1 MKRQEHRAEQGDRGP
16 AAGPRPGGSGR
27 VLPRLRALDPKLIEH
42 ESRDFLYLRDPL
54 SLSDDNVLVPSPLV
68 PLLALCDGTRDLAG
82 LGSAFALRTGIE
94 LGEGHLTDL
103 IERLDSALLLE
114 GSRFDS
120 AAARA
125 LSEYRSAPCRRPF
138 HAGAV
143 YPEGPADLRELLAG
157 FCEAAPAASVGG
169 VGGRLVGMLSPHIDF
184 ARGGRTYAQTWQA
197 ATADLDGIERVIVLG
212 TDHMGGPAA
221 LTLTGQSY
229 STPLGT
235 LVTDAGV
242 VARLAGAVG
251 ADRAYRE
258 ELHHR
263 SEHSIELA
271 CVWMHSFLES
281 REPGLVPVL
290 CGSFAGFVGGD
301 GHPRDHADLNPAID
315 VLAAA
320 AAERPTLVIAAA
332 DLAHVGP
339 VFGDAAPLRGPER
352 HGLELH
358 DQESLAAICE
368 GDADG
373 FLNLSI
379 REGDRRRICG
389 LSPIYLMLEV
399 LRRAHGAPASGLTM
413 GYDQCPADEDGGSL
427 VSIAGA
433 LLYA

>member
-1 MKRQEHRAEQGDRGP
+1 MKSQEHRAEQRGTV
-16 AAGPRPGGSGR
+16 SGEVGR
-27 VLPRLRALDPKLIEH
+27 AKPRLRALDPKLIEH
-42 ESRDFLYLRDPL
+42 EGREFLYLRDPL

-82 LGSAFALRTGIE
+82 LRSAFALRTGIE
-94 LGEGHLTDL
+94 MADGHLVGL

-114 GSRFDS
+114 GPRFD
-120 AAARA
+120 AAAA
-125 LSEYRSAPCRRPF
+125 LAVSEYRSAPSRMPF

-143 YPEGPADLRELLAG
+143 YPEDAADLREMLAG

-169 VGGRLVGMLSPHIDF
+169 AGGRLVGMLSPHIDF

-197 ATADLDGIERVIVLG
+197 AAADLDGIELAIVLG
-212 TDHMGGPAA
+212 TDHMGRPAS
-221 LTLTGQSY
+221 LTLTAQGY
-229 STPLGT
+229 STPLGA
-235 LVTDAGV
+235 LATDVAV
-242 VARLAGAVG
+242 VERLAGTLG
-251 ADRAYRE
+251 AEEAFRS

-281 REPGLVPVL
+281 REPRVVPVL
-290 CGSFAGFVGGD
+290 CGSFAGFAKGD
-301 GHPRDHADLNPAID
+301 GHPRDHAALDRAID
-315 VLAAA
+315 VLASA

-339 VFGDAAPLRGPER
+339 VFGDPAPVRGAAR

-358 DQESLAAICE
+358 DQESLAAVCE
-368 GDADG
+368 GDAGG
-373 FLNLSI
+373 FLDLSV

-399 LRRAHGAPASGLTM
+399 LRRAHGAPASGLAM
-413 GYDQCPADEDGGSL
+413 GYDQCPADDDGGSL

-433 LLYA
+433 LLYS

>member
-1 MKRQEHRAEQGDRGP
+1 MNRQDHRAEQGDAVPDG
-16 AAGPRPGGSGR
+16 AGR
-27 VLPRLRALDPKLIEH
+27 VRPRLRALDPKLIEH
-42 ESRDFLYLRDPL
+42 EGRDFLYLRDPL

-82 LGSAFALRTGIE
+82 LRSAFALRTGIE
-94 LGEGHLTDL
+94 MGDQHLTGL

-114 GSRFDS
+114 GPGFDAAS
-120 AAARA
+120 AQA
-125 LSEYRSAPCRRPF
+125 LGEYRSAPRRMPF

-143 YPEGPADLRELLAG
+143 YPEGPAELREMIAG

-169 VGGRLVGMLSPHIDF
+169 AGGRLVGMLSPHIDF

-197 ATADLDGIERVIVLG
+197 AAADLDGIERAIVLG
-212 TDHMGGPAA
+212 TDHMGGRAT

-235 LVTDAGV
+235 LATDVDV
-242 VARLAGAVG
+242 VERLAGVLGEAE
-251 ADRAYRE
+251 AYRQ

-263 SEHSIELA
+263 SEHSVELA
-271 CVWMHSFLES
+271 CVWMHSFLEFQG
-281 REPGLVPVL
+281 PGLVPIL
-290 CGSFAGFVGGD
+290 CGSFADYVAGN
-301 GHPRDHADLNPAID
+301 GHPKDSSDLDRAID

-320 AAERPTLVIAAA
+320 AAERRTLVIAAA

-339 VFGDAAPLRGPER
+339 VFGDAAPVGGAGR

-358 DQESLAAICE
+358 DHESLAAVCE
-368 GDADG
+368 GDAAG
-373 FLNLSI
+373 FLDLSVT
-379 REGDRRRICG
+379 EGDRRRICG

-399 LRRAHGAPASGLTM
+399 LRRAYGAPASGLAM

>member
-1 MKRQEHRAEQGDRGP
+1 MKQKEHRTERGESV
-16 AAGPRPGGSGR
+16 PGGAR
-27 VLPRLRALDPKLIEH
+27 PRLRALDPKLIEH
-42 ESRDFLYLRDPL
+42 EGRDFLYLRDPL
-54 SLSDDNVLVPSPLV
+54 SLSGDNVLVPSPLV

-82 LGSAFALRTGIE
+82 LRSAFALRTGIE
-94 LGEGHLTDL
+94 MGDERLTGL

-114 GSRFDS
+114 GPRFDE
-120 AAARA
+120 AAAQA
-125 LSEYRSAPCRRPF
+125 LGEYRAAPSRRPF

-143 YPEGPADLRELLAG
+143 YPEGPAELREMIAG

-169 VGGRLVGMLSPHIDF
+169 AGGRLVGMLSPHIDF
-184 ARGGRTYAQTWQA
+184 VRGGRTYAQTWQA
-197 ATADLDGIERVIVLG
+197 AAADLEGIERAIVLG
-212 TDHMGGPAA
+212 TDHMGGPAN

-235 LVTDAGV
+235 LVTDAEV
-242 VARLAGAVG
+242 VDGLAGALGV
-251 ADRAYRE
+251 DEAYRD

-263 SEHSIELA
+263 SEHSVELA

-290 CGSFAGFVGGD
+290 CGSFAGFVEGEGR
-301 GHPRDHADLNPAID
+301 PRGQAGLTRAID

-320 AAERPTLVIAAA
+320 AAERPTIVIAAA

-339 VFGDAAPLRGPER
+339 VFGDAEPVRGAAR

-358 DQESLAAICE
+358 DQESLAAVCE

-373 FLNLSI
+373 FLDLSVK
-379 REGDRRRICG
+379 EGDRRRICG
-389 LSPIYLMLEV
+389 LSPIYLMLEI

>member
-1 MKRQEHRAEQGDRGP
+1 MKRKEHRAEQW
-16 AAGPRPGGSGR
+16 GR
-27 VLPRLRALDPKLIEH
+27 VPGEAGRARPRLRALDPKLIEH
-42 ESRDFLYLRDPL
+42 EGRDFLYLRDPL
-54 SLSDDNVLVPSPLV
+54 SLSGYNVLVPSPLV

-82 LGSAFALRTGIE
+82 LRSAFSLRTGIE
-94 LGEGHLTDL
+94 MGDGHLTGL

-114 GSRFDS
+114 GPRFDT

-125 LSEYRSAPCRRPF
+125 LDEYRSAPNRKPF

-143 YPEGPADLRELLAG
+143 YPEGPAELREMLAR

-169 VGGRLVGMLSPHIDF
+169 AGGRLVGMLSPHIDF

-197 ATADLDGIERVIVLG
+197 AAADLDGIERAIVLG
-212 TDHMGGPAA
+212 TDHMGGLAT
-221 LTLTGQSY
+221 LTLTDQSY
-229 STPLGT
+229 STPLGR
-235 LVTDAGV
+235 LAIDVEV
-242 VARLAGAVG
+242 VERLAGALGV
-251 ADRAYRE
+251 DEAYRE

-271 CVWMHSFLES
+271 SVWMHSFLES
-281 REPGLVPVL
+281 REPRLVPIL
-290 CGSFAGFVGGD
+290 CGSFSGFVAGN
-301 GHPRDHADLNPAID
+301 GHPKDSLVLDRAID

-320 AAERPTLVIAAA
+320 AAERQTLLIAAA

-339 VFGDAAPLRGPER
+339 VFGDPAPVGAAAR

-358 DQESLAAICE
+358 DQESLAAVCE
-368 GDADG
+368 GDAAG
-373 FLNLSI
+373 FLDLSI
-379 REGDRRRICG
+379 REEDRRRICG

-399 LRRAHGAPASGLTM
+399 LRRAHGAPTSGLAM